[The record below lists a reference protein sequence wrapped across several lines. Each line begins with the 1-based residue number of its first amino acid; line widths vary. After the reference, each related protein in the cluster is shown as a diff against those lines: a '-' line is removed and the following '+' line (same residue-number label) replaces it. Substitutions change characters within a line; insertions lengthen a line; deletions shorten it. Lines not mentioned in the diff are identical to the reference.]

1 MFVLCLL
8 GNLLPADALLLLGS
22 VCADP
27 AEGSGMERADWLE
40 MGMEGWKVNRTCTH
54 VQLHLLNGN

>member
-27 AEGSGMERADWLE
+27 AEGSGMERAGDWLE
-40 MGMEGWKVNRTCTH
+40 MGMEGWKVNRT
-54 VQLHLLNGN
+54 

>member
-27 AEGSGMERADWLE
+27 AEGSGMERAGDGDG
-40 MGMEGWKVNRTCTH
+40 GMEGKQDMQSCAIASPEW
-54 VQLHLLNGN
+54 QLK